1 MYKGVLRVMTSR
13 NFLTI
18 DDFDI
23 RGKTILLRV
32 DMNSPMDTQGHIL
45 DDMRIRSHIATLKD
59 LESAKVVVLAH
70 QSRPGKKDFTTMK
83 PHAHL
88 LSRYLGR
95 QVTYVDDIFG
105 TFAKTQI
112 ASMEDGDVIML
123 ENVRFYSEESLERT
137 PAEQANTYMVKKLSP
152 FVDIFLNDAFAV
164 SHRSHLSVV
173 GFTEV
178 LPSGAGR
185 VMEKE
190 LISLDRGIK
199 GGERPCIFVLGGAK
213 VDDSLRV
220 TENVLTSGGAD
231 RVLLTGVVAN
241 VALAASGVDIGKANL
256 DFIKSQGYEAQIEK
270 ARGLL
275 AKFKDKIGLPKD
287 VALNDNKKRVEVPIS
302 ELNSNSLPINDIGL
316 ETIVDY
322 TNEIE
327 NAKTVVLNGPAG
339 VSEMDDFALGT
350 HEIIKAAIK
359 SDFSIIGGGHISVE
373 VAHLGLEHRFS
384 HISTGGG
391 ACIDYLAGEKLPG
404 VEALKAACK
413 KYQEAKKL

>member
-1 MYKGVLRVMTSR
+1 MTSR

-18 DDFDI
+18 DDFDTD
-23 RGKTILLRV
+23 GKTILVRV
-32 DMNSPMDTQGHIL
+32 DLNSPMDPQGNIL
-45 DDMRIRSHIATLKD
+45 DDMRIRSHVATLKD
-59 LESAKVVVLAH
+59 LEDAKVVLLAH
-70 QSRPGKKDFTTMK
+70 QSRPGKKDFTIMK

-88 LSRYLGR
+88 MSKHLGR
-95 QVTYVDDIFG
+95 QVSYVDDIFG
-105 TFAKTQI
+105 TYAKTQI
-112 ASMEDGDVIML
+112 ASMEDGDVILL

-137 PAEQANTYMVKKLSP
+137 PAEQAKTYPIKKLAP

-190 LISLDRGIK
+190 LISLERGIK
-199 GGERPCIFVLGGAK
+199 GGERPSIFVLGGAK

-220 TENVLTSGGAD
+220 AENVLTNGGAD

-241 VALAASGVDIGKANL
+241 AALAASGVNIGKVNL
-256 DFIKSQGYEAQIEK
+256 EFIKSQGYESQIEK
-270 ARGLL
+270 AKGLL
-275 AKFKDKIGLPKD
+275 ARFRDKVGLPRD
-287 VALNDNKKRVEVPIS
+287 VALNDNKKRVEVPVS

-316 ETIVDY
+316 ETIVDF
-322 TNEIE
+322 TREIE
-327 NAKTVVLNGPAG
+327 NSKTVVLNGPAG
-339 VSEMDDFALGT
+339 VSEISEFALGT

-359 SDFSIIGGGHISVE
+359 SDFSIIGGGHITAE
-373 VAHLGLEHRFS
+373 VDHLGLEHRFS

-391 ACIDYLAGEKLPG
+391 ACIDYLAGVKLPG
-404 VEALKAACK
+404 VEALKVAAK
-413 KYQEAKKL
+413 KYQDAKKI

>member
-1 MYKGVLRVMTSR
+1 MTSR

-18 DDFDI
+18 DDFDTD
-23 RGKTILLRV
+23 GKTILVRV
-32 DMNSPMDTQGHIL
+32 DLNSPMDPQGNIL
-45 DDMRIRSHIATLKD
+45 DDMRIRSHVATLKD
-59 LESAKVVVLAH
+59 LEDAKVVLLAH
-70 QSRPGKKDFTTMK
+70 QSRPGKKDFTIMK

-88 LSRYLGR
+88 MSKHLGR
-95 QVTYVDDIFG
+95 QVSYVDDIFG
-105 TFAKTQI
+105 TYAKTHI
-112 ASMEDGDVIML
+112 ASMEKGDVILL

-137 PAEQANTYMVKKLSP
+137 PAEQAKTYPIKKLAP

-190 LISLDRGIK
+190 LISLERGIK
-199 GGERPCIFVLGGAK
+199 GGERPSIFVLGGAK

-220 TENVLTSGGAD
+220 AENVLTNGGAD

-241 VALAASGVDIGKANL
+241 AALAASGVNIGKVNL
-256 DFIKSQGYEAQIEK
+256 EFIKSQGYESQIEK
-270 ARGLL
+270 AKGLL
-275 AKFKDKIGLPKD
+275 SKFRDKVGLPKD
-287 VALNDNKKRVEVPIS
+287 VALNENKKRVEVSVS
-302 ELNSNSLPINDIGL
+302 ELNSDSLPINDIGL
-316 ETIVDY
+316 ETIVDF
-322 TNEIE
+322 TKEIE

-339 VSEMDDFALGT
+339 VSEIADFALGT
-350 HEIIKAAIK
+350 HEIIKAATK
-359 SDFSIIGGGHISVE
+359 SEFSIIGGGHITAE

-391 ACIDYLAGEKLPG
+391 ACIDYLAGVKLPG
-404 VEALKAACK
+404 VEALKSAAK
-413 KYQEAKKL
+413 IYMEARKV